1 MSGSSG
7 TPYLGSKIS
16 LISKAQIRYEGIL
29 YTIDTDNS
37 TVALAKGS
45 GPPPPRVQPPPQQ
58 PRHPPRPAPPRPRA
72 QWSSPFSRPWRRGAG
87 AAARA
92 REGGAGRRRADHP
105 AGAGGGARPG
115 PPGGAGR
122 GGARGPARS
131 WSPLGKLGP
140 PGPAEPPAPRATV
153 GRRVPGSE
161 LFVPTGPCVYDSRLW
176 VLAHFGG
183 LVWDPR
189 SAEAVGLCRQREARS
204 LFVSILQRRWAA
216 LPLPACGSAG
226 AAARLC
232 AGPLVSMHVC
242 LGQREPSG
250 PGGDPPNPE
259 SVPF

>member
-1 MSGSSG
+1 VAPRAPRIWAARSASSPRRRSATRAFS
-7 TPYLGSKIS
+7 TPSTP
-16 LISKAQIRYEGIL
+16 
-29 YTIDTDNS
+29 TIPPWRSPKVAARRRRAFNRRPNS
-37 TVALAKGS
+37 PAT
-45 GPPPPRVQPPPQQ
+45 PRA
-58 PRHPPRPAPPRPRA
+58 RRPRA
-72 QWSSPFSRPWRRGAG
+72 PAHNGLPRSR
-87 AAARA
+87 
-92 REGGAGRRRADHP
+92 GR
-105 AGAGGGARPG
+105 GGGARGLRPG
-115 PPGGAGR
+115 LGRAGRAGAAQTIPQVLGAGRGRDPRAGR